1 MEPNHTF
8 RPNLEEINTKIVDIV
23 STLNVKMSEVEA
35 SNNLRAV
42 CMALDPP
49 HPELVEE
56 GRRVILQQSCK
67 FWMMERMHDNGKVK
81 LKNKG
86 KGKGET
92 YLILC
97 NDICILV
104 QVGIDYSTIPL
115 LSSSR
120 V

>member
-23 STLNVKMSEVEA
+23 STLNEKMIEVET
-35 SNNLRAV
+35 SNKLRAV

-56 GRRVILQQSCK
+56 GRSVILQQSCK
-67 FWMMERMHDNGKVK
+67 FWMMERTHDNGKGK

-104 QVGIDYSTIPL
+104 QVGID
-115 LSSSR
+115 SSITMIINR
-120 V
+120 